1 MSPLEQRLAKLTC
14 LLPAS
19 ELLGA
24 PFVAK
29 DLSVAPEED
38 GEGAQENDPTGEE
51 RAKDAFHRALK
62 DVQERQDRIRA
73 RRRKEQVRTVI
84 CGDRTPAADRSNRPP
99 FRAALRPRRTPSPAR
114 ERCWRSSGQ
123 KGTMRGEDADI
134 SP

>member
-29 DLSVAPEED
+29 ELSVAPEED
-38 GEGAQENDPTGEE
+38 GEGAQDNDPTGEE

-73 RRRKEQVRTVI
+73 RRRKEQVRTVT
-84 CGDRTPAADRSNRPP
+84 CGDKTD
-99 FRAALRPRRTPSPAR
+99 T
-114 ERCWRSSGQ
+114 CC
-123 KGTMRGEDADI
+123 
-134 SP
+134 